1 MPDGDSF
8 AGGTYPTPPEIEERH
23 IIARVFISFDIEDDF
38 PITWDIDDIKD
49 YICKNIDDYDWFDKE
64 IDDVEV

>member
-8 AGGTYPTPPEIEERH
+8 AGGTYPCPPEPKVKH
-23 IIARVFISFDIEDDF
+23 IKARIFISFDIEDDF
-38 PITWDIDDIKD
+38 PINWEDDEIKD
-49 YICKNIDDYDWFDKE
+49 YICKNIDDYDWDDKE